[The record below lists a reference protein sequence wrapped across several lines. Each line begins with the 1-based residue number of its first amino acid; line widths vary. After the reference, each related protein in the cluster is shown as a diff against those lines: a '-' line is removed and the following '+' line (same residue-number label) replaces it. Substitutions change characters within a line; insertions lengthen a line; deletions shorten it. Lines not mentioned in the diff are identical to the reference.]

1 MCSTPATRRFGHTL
15 EAMHTIT
22 GCTRD
27 TQLFMHAMGAAL
39 ACTADGE
46 VLELDLAG
54 AREPSPAAQ
63 KALVFERL
71 DSVLRHIDTMLRSK
85 KTPPSAAPTATL
97 GRRLVANGENY
108 DAVARTYTPGP
119 GFEALV
125 QGLISDAASYM
136 TYQAIQ
142 SGQIG
147 N

>member
-1 MCSTPATRRFGHTL
+1 
-15 EAMHTIT
+15 MHTIT

-27 TQLFMHAMGAAL
+27 TQLFMHSMGAAL
-39 ACTADGE
+39 ACTADGA

-63 KALVFERL
+63 QVRVFERL
-71 DSVLRHIDTMLRSK
+71 DGVLGQIDTMLRSK
-85 KTPPSAAPTATL
+85 KTPPTGVPTATL
-97 GRRLVANGENY
+97 GRRLVASGENY

-125 QGLISDAASYM
+125 RALIADATDYA
-136 TYQAIQ
+136 TQQAIQ

-147 N
+147 S